1 MTNIQPTEQPVDESL
16 LKEQLAEAK
25 RQRLQTCQIELA
37 DLLRR
42 HGCALRAHA
51 QLTQDGRVV
60 AEPILTLLEVEG

>member
-1 MTNIQPTEQPVDESL
+1 MTNIQHTEQPADESL

-25 RQRLQTCQIELA
+25 RQRLQACQFELA

-42 HGCALRAHA
+42 HGCTLRAHA

>member
-42 HGCALRAHA
+42 HGSHPNDS
-51 QLTQDGRVV
+51 T
-60 AEPILTLLEVEG
+60 